1 MNAIER
7 RQYDML
13 VRVRDFGDN
22 HGHLFP
28 ASSVARQNFEAVAA
42 AIKELDAQA
51 VTHMAASLSARAERK
66 TKARDTLLA
75 RLHAISQTARVLPVG
90 ELGLDQQFKVPSPA
104 TDHMLLTAGRKFAGD
119 AEAFSSQFVAHG
131 MPATFLG
138 DLNALVDGFEGALR
152 DRGLGRDARRA
163 ARASTTA
170 ALSAGLAAVR
180 SLDVIVIN
188 HLRDDVAATSVWER
202 ERRIVYPPH
211 AKRTDATAAPA
222 AAGAAPDAPTGTKAA

>member
-1 MNAIER
+1 MNAIEQ

-51 VTHMAASLSARAERK
+51 ITHMAASLSARAERK
-66 TKARDTLLA
+66 TMARDALLA
-75 RLHAISQTARVLPVG
+75 RLHAISQTARVLAGG
-90 ELGLDQQFKVPSPA
+90 EAGLDQQFKVPAAA
-104 TDHMLLTAGRKFAGD
+104 TDHTLLTAGRKFAQD
-119 AEAFSSQFVAHG
+119 AEPFSSQFVAHG

-138 DLNALVDGFEGALR
+138 DLNALLDGFEGALR

-170 ALSAGLAAVR
+170 AVSSGMAAVR
-180 SLDVIVIN
+180 SLDVIVVN
-188 HLRDDVAATSVWER
+188 HLRDDAAVTSVWER
-202 ERRIVYPPH
+202 ERRIVYPAR
-211 AKRTDATAAPA
+211 AKRMDATPAPA
-222 AAGAAPDAPTGTKAA
+222 AAAATPAAPTGTKAA